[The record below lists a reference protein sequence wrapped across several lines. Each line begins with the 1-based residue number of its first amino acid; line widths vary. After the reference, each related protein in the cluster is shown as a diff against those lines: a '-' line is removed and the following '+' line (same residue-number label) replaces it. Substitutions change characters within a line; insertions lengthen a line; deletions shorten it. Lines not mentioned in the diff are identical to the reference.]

1 VALYAQ
7 LEGSD
12 RGVAPID
19 SSTTYEVSGISVD
32 VVGNSA
38 DAARDT
44 AWRIAQER
52 GWKALWASTH
62 HLPATE
68 APDLPDSTLNGI
80 VAGIVVDNEQIG
92 PTRYMATLGVLFD
105 KAKTGPLLGIVEG
118 VARRSVPMLV
128 IPVMQTGSTFVSF
141 EWRNEWQKAWARFRT
156 GNSAIDYVRP
166 VGNGIDPLLLNA
178 AQTGRPGRSWWRML
192 LGQYGASDIV
202 APEVQLKRLYPE
214 GPVIGVFTARH
225 GPDGAIIAR
234 FGLKVGRSDL
244 IPKLP
249 DEGVRQIDLAY
260 SQALADGRLNP
271 DSSLNEPEP
280 VPQAGVAEQI
290 EQATSELANQPADT
304 GPIPVGTAATF
315 NIQVETP
322 TAASVNEAELSVS
335 RVRGVTSAITT
346 SLALGGTSVMHVTYV
361 GNIQALQ
368 AALQAEGWTAQMSG
382 STLRPSRAAGPVLP
396 NPPPPPSAPAGK

>member
-1 VALYAQ
+1 
-7 LEGSD
+7 
-12 RGVAPID
+12 
-19 SSTTYEVSGISVD
+19 
-32 VVGNSA
+32 
-38 DAARDT
+38 
-44 AWRIAQER
+44 
-52 GWKALWASTH
+52 
-62 HLPATE
+62 
-68 APDLPDSTLNGI
+68 
-80 VAGIVVDNEQIG
+80 
-92 PTRYMATLGVLFD
+92 
-105 KAKTGPLLGIVEG
+105 
-118 VARRSVPMLV
+118 
-128 IPVMQTGSTFVSF
+128 
-141 EWRNEWQKAWARFRT
+141 
-156 GNSAIDYVRP
+156 
-166 VGNGIDPLLLNA
+166 
-178 AQTGRPGRSWWRML
+178 ML
-192 LGQYGASDIV
+192 LDQYGASDIV
-202 APEVQLKRLYPE
+202 VPEVQLKRLYPE

-244 IPKLP
+244 IPKLL

-271 DSSLNEPEP
+271 DSSLNEPEA

-368 AALQAEGWTAQMSG
+368 AALQAEGWTAQISG
-382 STLRPSRAAGPVLP
+382 NTLRLSRAAGPVLP